1 METLLEMERDIENE
15 RRVPEPPLFFD
26 MDDEPLDVS
35 VQAPSATPLDP
46 PSSVDP
52 TPLAAPD
59 MLQTL
64 SAPISIDPTAHIHAL
79 PADVPGTSRAAA
91 RAAPALDKYVP
102 AAPLSAVRMDGS
114 PIVLRRRRRHA
125 AWRPIPSRT
134 STAPLL
140 AEPLDVLLQRARA
153 PLAPSPETTARPPPL
168 PSTDSRMWVDKYQP
182 RAFAEL
188 LGDDRVHRDAL
199 RWLKTWDPCVF
210 QRAAPPSR
218 APAWAEER
226 APDPYGRPTERVL
239 LVAGAPGLGKTT
251 LAHVVAQHAGY
262 RVYELNASDA
272 RTANDVHTRV
282 RSALE
287 SDSLRGGGKPTLV
300 VIDEIDGATGGGS
313 EALGA
318 SGFVRALVRL
328 LEDGRGTSRGK
339 ARARP
344 LLRPIIC
351 VCNDLYAPA
360 LRPLRPLARVLR
372 YHRAPTPVVTRRLRD
387 ICAREQLP
395 AEAQGLSLLCELAH
409 GDLRA
414 CLHALELLHRQGAAV
429 RVDAVREASLGIKDS
444 VVPLQRVWAQLFCG
458 VDRARLGTPST
469 GAATQSLV
477 HELTLFAE
485 YERLLL
491 HCFEHYLHLRVPD
504 QGWQRYADAHDWLHL
519 AQCLLHHAWGGGG
532 HSHGTAFELLG
543 FVPWTLVG
551 WHRLFVHRANPVP
564 EQAPRTDYEMHLR
577 EKETHEAIA
586 ALHAH
591 VPAAHAPFY
600 DRRTLASEVAPA
612 LTRILSPDL
621 RWAAQA
627 ATPESQPALAQL
639 VDTML
644 LYGMQ
649 FEPER
654 NEHGA
659 LVHRLQPS
667 LDVFAQY
674 EGMPCDVGP
683 PRHGARPLVQRAL
696 ELEQQRRRGVPAS
709 QGVRAAARG
718 AREAASR
725 PALHD
730 FFGRPVPPPDTP
742 AQGGAAP
749 GAAPLRVFYR
759 YHEGYSNAVRKSIP
773 LRALL

>member
-1 METLLEMERDIENE
+1 MDEDEREALLEMEQAIQNE
-15 RRVPEPPLFFD
+15 SAPGPPLFFD
-26 MDDEPLDVS
+26 MDDEPLEADAP
-35 VQAPSATPLDP
+35 APSAAFESPSIGPAPLLQAMDETPSMSAGPVP
-46 PSSVDP
+46 PRVSPSD
-52 TPLAAPD
+52 T
-59 MLQTL
+59 
-64 SAPISIDPTAHIHAL
+64 
-79 PADVPGTSRAAA
+79 GTSYAA
-91 RAAPALDKYVP
+91 RAAPPLGKYVP
-102 AAPLSAVRMDGS
+102 AEPLSAVRMDGS
-114 PIVLRRRRRHA
+114 SILLRRRRRHA
-125 AWRPIPSRT
+125 AWRPTPSTT
-134 STAPLL
+134 SSDVPLL
-140 AEPLDVLLQRARA
+140 SEPLDVLMQRARA
-153 PLAPSPETTARPPPL
+153 PLPPSRAPIVRAPP
-168 PSTDSRMWVDKYQP
+168 PSTDARMWVDKYQP

-210 QRAAPPSR
+210 HRAAPPAR
-218 APAWAEER
+218 ASAWADER
-226 APDPYGRPTERVL
+226 PPDPYGRPMERVL

-272 RTANDVHTRV
+272 RTAHEVHTRV

-300 VIDEIDGATGGGS
+300 VIDEIDGATGGD
-313 EALGA
+313 ALGA

-328 LEDGRGTSRGK
+328 LEDGRGAARGK

-372 YHRAPTPVVTRRLRD
+372 YHRAPTPLVTRRLRE
-387 ICAREQLP
+387 ICVREQLP
-395 AEAQGLSLLCELAH
+395 AEAQGLSLLCELTH

-414 CLHALELLHRQGAAV
+414 CLHALELLHRQGTAV
-429 RVDAVREASLGIKDS
+429 RADAVREASLGIKDS
-444 VVPLQRVWAQLFCG
+444 VVPLQRVWAQLFRG
-458 VDRARLGTPST
+458 VDRTHLTPSA

-477 HELTLFAE
+477 RELTLFAE

-491 HCFEHYLHLRVPD
+491 HCFEHYLQLRVPD
-504 QGWQRYADAHDWLHL
+504 QGWQRYAEAHDWLHL
-519 AQCLLHHAWGGGG
+519 AQSLLHHAWGGGG

-551 WHRLFVHRANPVP
+551 WHRLFVHHANPVP

-586 ALHAH
+586 ALHAR
-591 VPAAHAPFY
+591 VPAANAPFY
-600 DRRTLASEVAPA
+600 DRRTLAADVGPA

-621 RWAAQA
+621 RWVAQT
-627 ATPESQPALAQL
+627 ATPECQPALAQL

-696 ELEQQRRRGVPAS
+696 EQERQRRRGVPAS
-709 QGVRAAARG
+709 QGRGTPRALHAP
-718 AREAASR
+718 SR

-742 AQGGAAP
+742 APGAAP

-773 LRALL
+773 LSALL

>member
-1 METLLEMERDIENE
+1 MDEDEMEALLEMEQAIQNE
-15 RRVPEPPLFFD
+15 SRAPEPPLFFD
-26 MDDEPLDVS
+26 MDDEPLEADAQALGAAPLEPAPVDPAPLAES
-35 VQAPSATPLDP
+35 EAPSTSACPAPAVRDADP
-46 PSSVDP
+46 WH
-52 TPLAAPD
+52 AP
-59 MLQTL
+59 
-64 SAPISIDPTAHIHAL
+64 
-79 PADVPGTSRAAA
+79 V
-91 RAAPALDKYVP
+91 APALDKYVP
-102 AAPLSAVRMDGS
+102 AEPLSAVRMDGS
-114 PIVLRRRRRHA
+114 PVLLRRRRRHA
-125 AWRPIPSRT
+125 AWRPTPS
-134 STAPLL
+134 STADTPLL
-140 AEPLDVLLQRARA
+140 SEPLDALMQRARA
-153 PLAPSPETTARPPPL
+153 RPARPAPSVRVPP
-168 PSTDSRMWVDKYQP
+168 PSTDARMWVDKYQP

-188 LGDDRVHRDAL
+188 LGDERVHRDAL

-210 QRAAPPSR
+210 HRAAPPAR
-218 APAWAEER
+218 ASAWADER
-226 APDPYGRPTERVL
+226 APDPYGRPPERVL

-272 RTANDVHTRV
+272 RTAHDVHTRV

-300 VIDEIDGATGGGS
+300 VIDEIDGATSGD
-313 EALGA
+313 ALGA

-328 LEDGRGTSRGK
+328 LEDGRGAGRGK

-372 YHRAPTPVVTRRLRD
+372 YHRAPTPLVTRRLRE
-387 ICAREQLP
+387 ICAAEKLP
-395 AEAQGLSLLCELAH
+395 AEAQGLSLLCELTH

-414 CLHALELLHRQGAAV
+414 CLHALELLHRQGTAV
-429 RVDAVREASLGIKDS
+429 RADAVREASLGIKDS
-444 VVPLQRVWAQLFCG
+444 VVPLQRVWAQLFRG
-458 VDRARLGTPST
+458 VDRTHLPPSA

-477 HELTLFAE
+477 QELTLFAE

-491 HCFEHYLHLRVPD
+491 HCFEHYLQLRVPD
-504 QGWQRYADAHDWLHL
+504 QGWQRYAEAHDWLHL
-519 AQCLLHHAWGGGG
+519 AQSLLHHAWGGGG

-586 ALHAH
+586 ALHAR

-600 DRRTLASEVAPA
+600 DRRSLAADVGPA

-621 RWAAQA
+621 RWAAQT
-627 ATPESQPALAQL
+627 ATPECQPALAQL

-659 LVHRLQPS
+659 LMHRLQPS

-674 EGMPCDVGP
+674 AGAACDVGP

-696 ELEQQRRRGVPAS
+696 EQEQQRRRGVPAS
-709 QGVRAAARG
+709 QGRSAAARP
-718 AREAASR
+718 APSR

-742 AQGGAAP
+742 APGAAP

-773 LRALL
+773 LSALL

>member
-1 METLLEMERDIENE
+1 MRRPDALEMDEEMEALLETEQAIQHEN
-15 RRVPEPPLFFD
+15 PTAEPPLFFD
-26 MDDEPLDVS
+26 MDDEPWEAEAPEAQVAPWLSPAPGTDEMDTETLTTDMPPPS
-35 VQAPSATPLDP
+35 HGDASLSRSPSA
-46 PSSVDP
+46 SH
-52 TPLAAPD
+52 AA
-59 MLQTL
+59 
-64 SAPISIDPTAHIHAL
+64 AHI
-79 PADVPGTSRAAA
+79 
-91 RAAPALDKYVP
+91 DKYVP
-102 AAPLSAVRMDGS
+102 AEPLRAVRMDGS
-114 PIVLRRRRRHA
+114 AILLPRRRRHT
-125 AWRPIPSRT
+125 AWRPTRT
-134 STAPLL
+134 SHTTSVPLL
-140 AEPLDVLLQRARA
+140 AEPLDVLMQRARA
-153 PLAPSPETTARPPPL
+153 PPPSSAAKRIVPG
-168 PSTDSRMWVDKYQP
+168 TDGRMWVDKYKPQ
-182 RAFAEL
+182 AFAEL

-210 QRAAPPSR
+210 HRAAPPARPS
-218 APAWAEER
+218 AWADER
-226 APDPYGRPTERVL
+226 APDPYGRPSERVL

-251 LAHVVAQHAGY
+251 LAHIVAQHAGY

-272 RTANDVHTRV
+272 RTANDVHTCV

-287 SDSLRGGGKPTLV
+287 SDSVRGGGQPTLV

-328 LEDGRGTSRGK
+328 LEDGRGSSRGK

-360 LRPLRPLARVLR
+360 LRPLRPLAKVLR
-372 YHRAPTPVVTRRLRD
+372 YHRAPTPLITRRLRE
-387 ICAREQLP
+387 ICARECLP
-395 AEAQGLSLLCELAH
+395 AEAQGLSLLCELTH

-444 VVPLQRVWAQLFCG
+444 VVSLQRVWTQLFRG
-458 VDRARLGTPST
+458 VDRTHVATPSA
-469 GAATQSLV
+469 GAATQSLLR
-477 HELTLFAE
+477 ELTLFAE

-491 HCFEHYLHLRVPD
+491 HCFEHYLQLRVPD
-504 QGWQRYADAHDWLHL
+504 QGWQRYADAHDWLHF
-519 AQCLLHHAWGGGG
+519 AQSLLHHAWGGGG

-564 EQAPRTDYEMHLR
+564 EQALRTDYDMHLR
-577 EKETHEAIA
+577 EKATHEAIA
-586 ALHAH
+586 ALHAR
-591 VPAAHAPFY
+591 VPAASAPFY
-600 DRRTLASEVAPA
+600 DRRTLAWDVGPA

-621 RWAAQA
+621 RWAAQK
-627 ATPESQPALAQL
+627 ATPECQPALHQL

-649 FEPER
+649 FEPSR

-659 LVHRLQPS
+659 LVYRLHPT

-674 EGMPCDVGP
+674 EGASCDVGP

-696 ELEQQRRRGVPAS
+696 ELEQQRRRGISAS
-709 QGVRAAARG
+709 QGKPSAKPTATDTPVR
-718 AREAASR
+718 
-725 PALHD
+725 PPLHD
-730 FFGRPVPPPDTP
+730 FFGRLVPPPDPSLSSHTAP
-742 AQGGAAP
+742 EAAK
-749 GAAPLRVFYR
+749 LRVFYR

-773 LRALL
+773 LSALL